1 LPLFVFNKDQLV
13 TNASDAAITYC
24 KIESSTLF
32 GKPLF
37 ESLNLEFP
45 TDFTLESWITE
56 CQQHKVIDHAY
67 WERVR
72 IRLPSDTTDIRQC
85 DMAAYYNRDNPSGT
99 EFIVT
104 LFDRT
109 EQYNED
115 DSSLGFVALAVHEL
129 RTPLTVLRGYIE
141 VFEEELRGTLDPQ
154 LADFLKKMEVSA
166 KQLTAFVNNMLNVA
180 RVDENEL
187 TLHLVEEN
195 WESVVRSST
204 HDIELRAQIHGID
217 IEYNIAPD
225 LPTVAVDRVSIYEVI
240 NNLLDNAIKYSGTS
254 KKIFVMSKLNKDRL
268 VETVI
273 QDFGVGMPSN
283 VLPKLFEKFHR
294 NHRNKGQI
302 AGTGLGLFLSKAI
315 VSAHGGNIWAES
327 KEGEGSTFGFTI
339 LPYANLSQELKDN
352 ANTEITRS
360 AHGWVK
366 NHSLYRR

>member
-1 LPLFVFNKDQLV
+1 
-13 TNASDAAITYC
+13 
-24 KIESSTLF
+24 
-32 GKPLF
+32 
-37 ESLNLEFP
+37 
-45 TDFTLESWITE
+45 
-56 CQQHKVIDHAY
+56 
-67 WERVR
+67 
-72 IRLPSDTTDIRQC
+72 
-85 DMAAYYNRDNPSGT
+85 
-99 EFIVT
+99 
-104 LFDRT
+104 
-109 EQYNED
+109 
-115 DSSLGFVALAVHEL
+115 
-129 RTPLTVLRGYIE
+129 
-141 VFEEELRGTLDPQ
+141 

-195 WESVVRSST
+195 WESVIRSST

-225 LPTVAVDRVSIYEVI
+225 LPPVAVDRVSIYEVI
-240 NNLLDNAIKYSGTS
+240 NNLLDNAIKYSGSS
-254 KKIFVMSKLNKDRL
+254 KKIFVMSKLNKEGL

-294 NHRNKGQI
+294 NHRNKSQI